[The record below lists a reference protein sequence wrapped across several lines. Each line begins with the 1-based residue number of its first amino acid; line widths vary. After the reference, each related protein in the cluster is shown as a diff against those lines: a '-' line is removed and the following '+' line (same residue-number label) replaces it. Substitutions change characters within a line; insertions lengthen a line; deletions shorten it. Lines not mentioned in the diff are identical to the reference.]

1 LSTRKPFKKTPRIS
15 RVIAAKRAAV
25 KRSRRR
31 ATEKQSQQY
40 LDLVAPPSSRQASIY
55 GELHRITLTLDAVTI
70 ERLKEVGGG
79 SASDGARRLAR
90 WSGAGQPE
98 AVVIAKSVAPKGE
111 L

>member
-1 LSTRKPFKKTPRIS
+1 MSSKPFKKPPRIS

-40 LDLVAPPSSRQASIY
+40 LDLVAPPSSRQASVY

-70 ERLKEVGGG
+70 ETLKQVGGG

-90 WSGAGQPE
+90 IHQPE
-98 AVVIAKSVAPKGE
+98 GPQINAAEKRVEP
-111 L
+111 